1 LQGDNREKEMSEIID
16 TRTYDAPEAAGT
28 MKPMSDATPIQF
40 ARRRSGRRPDDRP
53 VARAI
58 EARKTLGT
66 GRGRVWLNG
75 SEVGGTEPRFAH
87 LAASYD

>member
-1 LQGDNREKEMSEIID
+1 
-16 TRTYDAPEAAGT
+16 
-28 MKPMSDATPIQF
+28 MSDAIPIQN
-40 ARRRSGRRPDDRP
+40 ARRRSGRRSDDRP

-58 EARKTLGT
+58 EARKSLGT

-75 SEVGGTEPRFAH
+75 SEVGGTDPRFSH

>member
-1 LQGDNREKEMSEIID
+1 MSGILD

-28 MKPMSDATPIQF
+28 MNAMSEATPIPF
-40 ARRRSGRRPDDRP
+40 ARRRSGRRTEERP

-58 EARKTLGT
+58 EARKSLGT

-75 SEVGGTEPRFAH
+75 MEVGGTDPRFTH
-87 LAASYD
+87 LAGSYD